1 MLLNI
6 VIKNYALIEALNIDL
21 DPGLNVITGETGAG
35 KSIVIDALTLL
46 LGQRGNKSN
55 IRHGA
60 DKMVVQGLFDIDG
73 NQAVAAKLAEFGIEP
88 EDGRLILTRE
98 IDTKGKNVCR
108 ADGMIITV
116 TQLRAI
122 GDNLIDIHGQ
132 HEHQSL
138 FQRENHR
145 HLLDDFGGDP
155 ARELLGTV
163 AEDAARLKELSQKI
177 RGLEKDEREMERQ
190 KEMFLYELKE
200 IRVAKLID
208 GEEESLESDKK
219 ILVNSEQLFRS
230 ANEAYQVLN
239 GDENAYQT
247 ALLALLTELGDRI
260 RDISEID
267 SGFKAYEAVVES
279 AYQELENLSFEIR
292 SYIDGIDF
300 DMNNLDEVEKRL
312 GVITGLKRKY
322 GSSIKEILDYGTI
335 LEERLSGLMNRD
347 EQIEKFQKQ
356 YKKILRDYES
366 RTTALHE
373 MRKKAGQ
380 VFKEAL
386 ERELKDLAMEKTVVQ
401 VQISQEKK
409 LISPK
414 GQDQVEFLISVN
426 PGVPPKPLR
435 KIASG
440 GEISRIMLGIKSI
453 FGDRD
458 RIQTMIFDEIDTGIS
473 GRTAQAV
480 AEKVFEL
487 SKTHQIICITHLPQ
501 IASMADKHFLVEK
514 KSDDDGVEVNF
525 GPLGEQERQNELAR
539 MLSGA
544 EVTQTTLDHAAEMLE
559 MTKKLKKT
567 K

>member
-177 RGLEKDEREMERQ
+177 RGLE
-190 KEMFLYELKE
+190 
-200 IRVAKLID
+200 
-208 GEEESLESDKK
+208 
-219 ILVNSEQLFRS
+219 
-230 ANEAYQVLN
+230 
-239 GDENAYQT
+239 
-247 ALLALLTELGDRI
+247 
-260 RDISEID
+260 
-267 SGFKAYEAVVES
+267 
-279 AYQELENLSFEIR
+279 
-292 SYIDGIDF
+292 
-300 DMNNLDEVEKRL
+300 
-312 GVITGLKRKY
+312 
-322 GSSIKEILDYGTI
+322 
-335 LEERLSGLMNRD
+335 
-347 EQIEKFQKQ
+347 
-356 YKKILRDYES
+356 
-366 RTTALHE
+366 
-373 MRKKAGQ
+373 
-380 VFKEAL
+380 
-386 ERELKDLAMEKTVVQ
+386 
-401 VQISQEKK
+401 
-409 LISPK
+409 
-414 GQDQVEFLISVN
+414 
-426 PGVPPKPLR
+426 
-435 KIASG
+435 
-440 GEISRIMLGIKSI
+440 
-453 FGDRD
+453 
-458 RIQTMIFDEIDTGIS
+458 
-473 GRTAQAV
+473 
-480 AEKVFEL
+480 
-487 SKTHQIICITHLPQ
+487 
-501 IASMADKHFLVEK
+501 
-514 KSDDDGVEVNF
+514 
-525 GPLGEQERQNELAR
+525 
-539 MLSGA
+539 
-544 EVTQTTLDHAAEMLE
+544 
-559 MTKKLKKT
+559 
-567 K
+567 

>member
-55 IRHGA
+55 IRHDA

-200 IRVAKLID
+200 IRAAKLID

>member
-6 VIKNYALIEALNIDL
+6 VIKNYALIEALNINL

-145 HLLDDFGGDP
+145 HLLDDFGGDL
-155 ARELLGTV
+155 ARELLGAV
-163 AEDAARLKELSQKI
+163 VEDAARLKELSQKI

-200 IRVAKLID
+200 IRAAKLID

-260 RDISEID
+260 RNISEID
-267 SGFKAYEAVVES
+267 SGFKVYETVVES

-322 GSSIKEILDYGTI
+322 GSSIKEILDYGAL

-366 RTTALHE
+366 RANALHE
-373 MRKKAGQ
+373 MRKKSGQ

-386 ERELKDLAMEKTVVQ
+386 EHELKDLAMEKTVVQ
-401 VQISQEKK
+401 VQIIQEKK

-440 GEISRIMLGIKSI
+440 GEISRIMLSIKSI

-514 KSDDDGVEVNF
+514 KSADDSVEVNF
-525 GPLGEQERQNELAR
+525 GPLGERERQNELAR

>member
-6 VIKNYALIEALNIDL
+6 VIKNYALIEASNIDL

-200 IRVAKLID
+200 IRAAKLID

>member
-6 VIKNYALIEALNIDL
+6 VIKNYALIESLNIDL

-60 DKMVVQGLFDIDG
+60 DKMVVQGLFDIEG

-98 IDTKGKNVCR
+98 IDAKGKNVCR
-108 ADGMIITV
+108 ADGIIITV

-155 ARELLGTV
+155 AKTLLNAV
-163 AEDAARLKELSQKI
+163 AEDAAKLKELSQKI
-177 RGLEKDEREMERQ
+177 RSLEKDEREMERQ

-200 IRVAKLID
+200 IQTAKLID

-230 ANEAYQVLN
+230 ANEAYQILN
-239 GDENAYQT
+239 GDENAYQA
-247 ALLALLTELGDRI
+247 ALLAMLTELGDRI

-267 SGFKAYEAVVES
+267 NSFKAYEAVVES

-322 GSSIKEILDYGTI
+322 GSSIGEILEYGDL

-356 YKKILRDYES
+356 YKKILREYENQAN
-366 RTTALHE
+366 ALHE
-373 MRKKAGQ
+373 MRKKSGQ
-380 VFKEAL
+380 IFKEAL
-386 ERELKDLAMEKTVVQ
+386 EHELKDLAMEKTVVQ

-440 GEISRIMLGIKSI
+440 GEISRIMLSIKSI

-514 KSDDDGVEVNF
+514 KSGDDSVEVNF
-525 GPLGEQERQNELAR
+525 GPLGESERQNELAR

>member
-1 MLLNI
+1 M
-6 VIKNYALIEALNIDL
+6 
-21 DPGLNVITGETGAG
+21 
-35 KSIVIDALTLL
+35 
-46 LGQRGNKSN
+46 
-55 IRHGA
+55 
-60 DKMVVQGLFDIDG
+60 
-73 NQAVAAKLAEFGIEP
+73 
-88 EDGRLILTRE
+88 
-98 IDTKGKNVCR
+98 
-108 ADGMIITV
+108 
-116 TQLRAI
+116 
-122 GDNLIDIHGQ
+122 
-132 HEHQSL
+132 
-138 FQRENHR
+138 
-145 HLLDDFGGDP
+145 
-155 ARELLGTV
+155 
-163 AEDAARLKELSQKI
+163 
-177 RGLEKDEREMERQ
+177 
-190 KEMFLYELKE
+190 
-200 IRVAKLID
+200 
-208 GEEESLESDKK
+208 
-219 ILVNSEQLFRS
+219 
-230 ANEAYQVLN
+230 
-239 GDENAYQT
+239 
-247 ALLALLTELGDRI
+247 
-260 RDISEID
+260 
-267 SGFKAYEAVVES
+267 
-279 AYQELENLSFEIR
+279 SFEIR

-322 GSSIKEILDYGTI
+322 GSSISEILEYGAL

-366 RTTALHE
+366 RANALHE
-373 MRKKAGQ
+373 MRKKSGQ

-440 GEISRIMLGIKSI
+440 GEISRIMLSIKSI

-480 AEKVFEL
+480 AEKIFEL

-514 KSDDDGVEVNF
+514 KSDDDSVEVNF
-525 GPLGEQERQNELAR
+525 GPLGERERQNELAR

>member
-200 IRVAKLID
+200 IRAAKLID

-335 LEERLSGLMNRD
+335 LEERLGGLNRD
-347 EQIEKFQKQ
+347 QQIEKFQKQ

-458 RIQTMIFDEIDTGIS
+458 RIRRSLLTRLTQASAEGLPRQWRRRFLSSARPTRLSALLICRRLPRWRISIFWLRKNQTM
-473 GRTAQAV
+473 TA
-480 AEKVFEL
+480 
-487 SKTHQIICITHLPQ
+487 
-501 IASMADKHFLVEK
+501 
-514 KSDDDGVEVNF
+514 
-525 GPLGEQERQNELAR
+525 
-539 MLSGA
+539 
-544 EVTQTTLDHAAEMLE
+544 
-559 MTKKLKKT
+559 LK
-567 K
+567 

>member
-1 MLLNI
+1 
-6 VIKNYALIEALNIDL
+6 
-21 DPGLNVITGETGAG
+21 
-35 KSIVIDALTLL
+35 
-46 LGQRGNKSN
+46 
-55 IRHGA
+55 
-60 DKMVVQGLFDIDG
+60 
-73 NQAVAAKLAEFGIEP
+73 
-88 EDGRLILTRE
+88 
-98 IDTKGKNVCR
+98 
-108 ADGMIITV
+108 
-116 TQLRAI
+116 
-122 GDNLIDIHGQ
+122 
-132 HEHQSL
+132 
-138 FQRENHR
+138 
-145 HLLDDFGGDP
+145 
-155 ARELLGTV
+155 
-163 AEDAARLKELSQKI
+163 
-177 RGLEKDEREMERQ
+177 
-190 KEMFLYELKE
+190 
-200 IRVAKLID
+200 
-208 GEEESLESDKK
+208 
-219 ILVNSEQLFRS
+219 
-230 ANEAYQVLN
+230 
-239 GDENAYQT
+239 
-247 ALLALLTELGDRI
+247 
-260 RDISEID
+260 
-267 SGFKAYEAVVES
+267 
-279 AYQELENLSFEIR
+279 
-292 SYIDGIDF
+292 
-300 DMNNLDEVEKRL
+300 
-312 GVITGLKRKY
+312 
-322 GSSIKEILDYGTI
+322 
-335 LEERLSGLMNRD
+335 
-347 EQIEKFQKQ
+347 
-356 YKKILRDYES
+356 
-366 RTTALHE
+366 

>member
-155 ARELLGTV
+155 ARELLGAV

-322 GSSIKEILDYGTI
+322 GSSIKEILDYGAL

-366 RTTALHE
+366 RATALHE
-373 MRKKAGQ
+373 MRKKSGQ

-440 GEISRIMLGIKSI
+440 GEISRIMLSIKSI

-514 KSDDDGVEVNF
+514 NSDDDSVEVNF
-525 GPLGEQERQNELAR
+525 GPLGERERQNELAR

>member
-60 DKMVVQGLFDIDG
+60 DKMVVQGLFDIGG

-200 IRVAKLID
+200 IRAAKLID

>member
-200 IRVAKLID
+200 IRAAKLID

-230 ANEAYQVLN
+230 ANEAYRVLN